1 MKFLKY
7 EFSQSDWNKLKS
19 KLEVTYGGG
28 EETIVSYNQDLVVSV
43 VEIGFVMQADETLSS
58 KYSVDILWQSD
69 ELADFAK
76 YKVWPNPVGIHS
88 FGASIDALY
97 EEAYNNK

>member
-7 EFSQSDWNKLKS
+7 EFTEANWNKLKS
-19 KLEVTYGGG
+19 KIQISYDNDG
-28 EETIVSYNQDLVVSV
+28 EVSYAYNDSIISV
-43 VEIGFVMQADETLSS
+43 VEIGFCLKEDGTQSS
-58 KYSVDILWQSD
+58 MYSVDILWQED
-69 ELADFAK
+69 ELTDFAK
-76 YKVWPNPVGIHS
+76 YKVWINPVGIHS

>member
-19 KLEVTYGGG
+19 KLEVTYGTS

-69 ELADFAK
+69 ELSDFAK
-76 YKVWPNPVGIHS
+76 YKVWPDPVGIHS